1 MQKRLTGFTLI
12 ELLVVIAIIAILAAI
27 LFPVFAQARESARK
41 SSCLSNTKQLSLA
54 HQMYWQ
60 DYDETTVT
68 SWSFG
73 FPGEFMY
80 YPQPY
85 IKNLKILFCPS
96 YAVST
101 TTIGQVCSANLL
113 PGGVDNPTGELHM
126 WGYGYN
132 TGDQWNNNTGLTQAV
147 ANTIN
152 PGALYEINFG
162 NNVVVARVRSTL
174 LVGKPLA
181 ALAAPAELILL
192 GDSADTTV
200 KGLGRGDMTLPGPGD
215 SACDRVRKQQWPRHN
230 GGLNF
235 GFADGHAK
243 WFRYKETRLADGDP
257 EVVPNVCMYWSDYNG
272 GNCTDLRAIRGL

>member
-1 MQKRLTGFTLI
+1 MSKRFAGFTLI

-68 SWSFG
+68 SWSRG
-73 FPGEFMY
+73 FPGDFMY

-96 YAVST
+96 YVVPMASL
-101 TTIGQVCSANLL
+101 GVCSANLL
-113 PGGVDNPTGELHM
+113 PGGVDNPTREQYM

-132 TGDQWNNNTGLTQAV
+132 TGDQWNNDTGLTRAV
-147 ANTIN
+147 PNTIN
-152 PGALYEINFG
+152 PNAPYEIRFG
-162 NNVVVARVRSTL
+162 DNVVVATVRSTL

-192 GDSADTTV
+192 GDSVDTTV

-215 SACDRVRKQQWPRHN
+215 SACDRVRKQGWPRHTN
-230 GGLNF
+230 GMNF

-272 GNCTDLRAIRGL
+272 GNCAELRQMRGL